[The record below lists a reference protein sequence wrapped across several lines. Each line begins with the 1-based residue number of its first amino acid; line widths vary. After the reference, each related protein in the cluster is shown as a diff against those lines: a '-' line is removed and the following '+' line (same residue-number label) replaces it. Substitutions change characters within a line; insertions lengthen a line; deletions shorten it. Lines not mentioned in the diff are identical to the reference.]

1 MSFWRTVPGVLVA
14 VALFCVAA
22 VAAGVGARVY
32 LVTHPPRQVDD
43 PPTLASVVV
52 PVEEVRFDSAD
63 GVPIDGWILS
73 GEPGRPFIVLC
84 HALGRSKASVL
95 DLAVQLQKEGFNL
108 LLFDFRGHGGSGGK
122 ASSLGVYEK
131 RDIIGA
137 VDFLA
142 ALEGRETERIGVY
155 GVAMGAHAA
164 VLAAVD
170 RPAIEVLVLDGLYP
184 DPGFPLLRGVYGDW
198 SFGAEHLGFA
208 PRAAYAVLNLSK
220 VDDQRAAESLPTL
233 LGRDVLLVAPEA
245 DSALAREMEQMYL
258 TIPEQRDSD
267 GNLVVLP
274 STRIEELYGE
284 ALVDYGDR
292 VASFF
297 RERLAGA

>member
-1 MSFWRTVPGVLVA
+1 MSFWRTVPGVLTA

-22 VAAGVGARVY
+22 MAAGVGTRVY
-32 LVTHPPRQVDD
+32 RVTHPPRQADA

-52 PVEEVRFDSAD
+52 PVEEVEFDSAD
-63 GVPIDGWILS
+63 GLPIDGWILR
-73 GEPGRPFIVLC
+73 GQPGHPFVVLC

-108 LLFDFRGHGGSGGK
+108 LIFDFRGHGRSGGG
-122 ASSLGVYEK
+122 ASSLGIEEK
-131 RDIIGA
+131 RDVIGA

-142 ALEGRETERIGVY
+142 SHEEISSETIGVY
-155 GVAMGAHAA
+155 GVEMGAHAA

-170 RPAIEVLVLDGLYP
+170 RPAIKVLVLDGLYP
-184 DPGFPLLRGVYGDW
+184 DPAFSLMRGVYGSW

-208 PRAAYAVLNLSK
+208 PRAAFAVLNLSK
-220 VDDQRAAESLPTL
+220 VDEQRAAEHLPTL
-233 LGRDVLLVAPEA
+233 VGRDVLLMAPEA
-245 DSALAREMEQMYL
+245 DSALAREMERMYL
-258 TIPEQRDSD
+258 TIPEQRESD

-274 STRIEELYGE
+274 STRVEELYGE
-284 ALVDYGDR
+284 ELAVYGER

-297 RERLAGA
+297 RERLSGV

>member
-1 MSFWRTVPGVLVA
+1 MSFWRTVPGVLLA

-22 VAAGVGARVY
+22 VAAGVGTQVY
-32 LVTHPPRQVDD
+32 RVTHPPRQTDA

-63 GVPIDGWILS
+63 GVPIDGWILR
-73 GEPGRPFIVLC
+73 GVPGRPFIVLC
-84 HALGRSKASVL
+84 HALGRTKSSVL

-108 LLFDFRGHGGSGGK
+108 LIFDFRGHGRSGGG
-122 ASSLGVYEK
+122 ASSLGVDEK

-142 ALEGRETERIGVY
+142 SLEESSTDRIGVY
-155 GVAMGAHAA
+155 GVEMGAHAA

-170 RPAIEVLVLDGLYP
+170 RPAIKVLVLDGLYP
-184 DPGFPLLRGVYGDW
+184 DPGFPLMRGVYGGW

-208 PRAAYAVLNLSK
+208 PRAAFAVLNLSK
-220 VDDQRAAESLPTL
+220 VDDQRAAEHLPTL
-233 LGRDVLLVAPEA
+233 LGRDMLLVAPEA
-245 DSALAREMEQMYL
+245 DSALAREMERMYL
-258 TIPEQRDSD
+258 TIPEQRESD

-274 STRIEELYGE
+274 STRVEDLYGE
-284 ALVDYGDR
+284 DLEVYGER

-297 RERLAGA
+297 RERLTGA